1 MPRTT
6 RSKKPKHRTSSRPKP
21 KPTAPTADAA
31 AASSSAG
38 ADADADDTGP
48 VFFWK
53 PHEVPHGI
61 FSQWYEAPFTAPD
74 PSGSGTVTYNTA
86 EQFMMHQKALL
97 FNDPAIAAEILETT
111 NPRLQRSL
119 GRAVKGFDEGVWVAN
134 RSRIVEEVSYHKFI
148 KDPAVLLGTGERELV
163 EASPRDAVWGIGRG
177 AVRGALE
184 DREGKRG
191 RWGLNLLGKALMRAR
206 EKIRAEKE
214 AATEKE
220 AAVGEKG
227 EEEAEEAEK
236 TEVVGDG
243 E

>member
-31 AASSSAG
+31 AASSSAS
-38 ADADADDTGP
+38 ADDTGP

-184 DREGKRG
+184 DREGKR
-191 RWGLNLLGKALMRAR
+191 
-206 EKIRAEKE
+206 IRAEKE

-227 EEEAEEAEK
+227 RRRRRRRRRQRWWVMVSEK
-236 TEVVGDG
+236 L
-243 E
+243 